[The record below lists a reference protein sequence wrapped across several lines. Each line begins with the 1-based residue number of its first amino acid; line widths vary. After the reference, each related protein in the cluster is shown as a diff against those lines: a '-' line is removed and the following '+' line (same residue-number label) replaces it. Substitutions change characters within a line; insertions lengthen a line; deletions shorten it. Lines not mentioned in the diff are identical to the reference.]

1 MLKSLLFLRS
11 NGNWR
16 KRRQYMMA
24 KIGIKQMSK
33 KIPLIIK
40 ALDEQLQGIKAG
52 DRVELSSL
60 LEEASMTIITKTIF
74 GEDADD

>member
-1 MLKSLLFLRS
+1 
-11 NGNWR
+11 
-16 KRRQYMMA
+16 MMA

-74 GEDADD
+74 GEDSDD

>member
-1 MLKSLLFLRS
+1 MLSSLLFLRS
-11 NGNWR
+11 NDNWR

-24 KIGIKQMSK
+24 KIGINQMSQ
-33 KIPLIIK
+33 KIPMMIK
-40 ALDEQLQGIKAG
+40 ALDKRFEDIKAG

>member
-11 NGNWR
+11 NGNWQ

-74 GEDADD
+74 GEDSDD

>member
-1 MLKSLLFLRS
+1 
-11 NGNWR
+11 
-16 KRRQYMMA
+16 MMA
-24 KIGIKQMSK
+24 KIGINQMSQ
-33 KIPLIIK
+33 KIPMMIK
-40 ALDEQLQGIKAG
+40 ALDKRFEDIKAG